1 MAEDRKGELH
11 KKRTDDTHNGEISS
25 EEIENTVS
33 EIEQAGHGRGDE
45 TEGREAPGE
54 KATAGDAGT
63 DALAGD
69 LETARR
75 EAKENYDK
83 YLRSAAEFDNY
94 RKRIQKETEE
104 ARRFANEELI
114 KALIPVVDNLERAI
128 IHVEEGSDSGPL
140 LDGVK
145 MIHKQFMD
153 VLAKHGVEQVVAIGK
168 PFDPNFHQALM
179 QVKTNDAPPNT
190 VVSEVTKGYLLS
202 GRLIRPSMVGVSV
215 AGEKQGAEGGGEAAG
230 EKLWGNEEYEAADE
244 DGTEAGSA
252 AEADEKEKEDT

>member
-1 MAEDRKGELH
+1 MAEDRKGELK
-11 KKRTDDTHNGEISS
+11 KKRTGDTHDGEVSP
-25 EEIENTVS
+25 EEIEKTVS
-33 EIEQAGHGRGDE
+33 EIEKAQGDGNRAA
-45 TEGREAPGE
+45 EGLEGPDEEQNGNEGARDVLASDLE
-54 KATAGDAGT
+54 KARG
-63 DALAGD
+63 
-69 LETARR
+69 
-75 EAKENYDK
+75 EAKDNYEK
-83 YLRSAAEFDNY
+83 YLRTAAEFDNY
-94 RKRIQKETEE
+94 KKRIQKETEE
-104 ARRFANEELI
+104 ARRYANEELI

-153 VLAKHGVEQVVAIGK
+153 VLAKYGVQEVVAVGK

-215 AGEKQGAEGGGEAAG
+215 AGEEKGSGGDKAAG
-230 EKLWGNEEYEAADE
+230 EIVWGNEEYSADE
-244 DGTEAGSA
+244 DA
-252 AEADEKEKEDT
+252 AEETGAADTHEKDDS